1 MAARDLV
8 PFPLRPAIKRGAA
21 FDRFADLGEDR
32 ARPLLGPGPLKQ
44 QRHPALCFLAG
55 MSRAEPLVGAERL
68 RQATPGLENTWAASR
83 SASAELKS
91 GFAARRR
98 SGV

>member
-32 ARPLLGPGPLKQ
+32 ARPLLCPGPLKQ

-55 MSRAEPLVGAERL
+55 ISRAEPLVGAERL
-68 RQATPGLENTWAASR
+68 GKATLGFENTR
-83 SASAELKS
+83 CEQIGFDGAEI
-91 GFAARRR
+91 RVRR
-98 SGV
+98 SVLVEG